1 MALLG
6 ALAFAFVPQGDG
18 WKRVE
23 PGIALVFPADHGP
36 HPEYRTEWWYL
47 TGHLEDERGARFGFQ
62 FTVFRR
68 GLEAGPV
75 PADASPLRA
84 HEVYAGHLVLTDV
97 AGNETRFAERMRRAG
112 PLAGASASEL
122 DVRLDDWSLV
132 RSGTGSEE
140 ELALAA
146 ADPARGFGLA
156 LTLHPEKP
164 LVRHGEGG
172 YSSKGADPG
181 NASAYVSWPRLAVT
195 GRLALDGA
203 EHTVLGSA
211 WYDHEF
217 GSSVLAGGAV
227 GWDWFALQLDDGREL
242 MLFTLRD
249 AAGAPPAS
257 AGTLV
262 ALDGTPRALHRA
274 DFTLRPSS
282 TWKSARTAATYP
294 AGWTISIPGEALEL
308 TLTPLVPDCEL
319 VSDGSTRVS
328 YWEGPVS
335 VTGSSTGRGYAELTG
350 YAGSMAGRF

>member
-1 MALLG
+1 LALL
-6 ALAFAFVPQGDG
+6 LAFVPQDDG

-23 PGIALVFPADHGP
+23 PGVVLAFPADHGA

-47 TGHLEDERGARFGFQ
+47 TGHLEDEQGERFGFQ

-75 PADASPLRA
+75 PAGAAPLRA
-84 HEVYAGHLVLTDV
+84 HQVYAGHLVLTDV
-97 AGNETRFAERMRRAG
+97 AGSETRFAERMRRVS
-112 PLAGASASEL
+112 PLAGASTSEL
-122 DVRLDDWSLV
+122 DVRIDDWSLA
-132 RSGTGSEE
+132 RSGTGSAE
-140 ELALAA
+140 ELVLAA
-146 ADPARGFGLA
+146 ADPAQAFGLA
-156 LTLHPEKP
+156 LTLRPEKP
-164 LVRHGEGG
+164 LVLHGERG
-172 YSSKGADPG
+172 YSPKGSGAG

-203 EHTVLGSA
+203 EHTVRGSA

-217 GSSVLAGGAV
+217 GSSVLADGAV

-249 AAGAPPAS
+249 AAGAPLPAS

-262 ALDGTPRALHRA
+262 ALDGTARPLRRA
-274 DFTLRPSS
+274 DFALRPSS
-282 TWKSARTAATYP
+282 SWKSARTGATYP
-294 AGWTISIPGEALEL
+294 AAWTISIPGEALEL
-308 TLTPLVPDCEL
+308 TLTTLVPDCEL

-328 YWEGPVS
+328 YWEGPVT
-335 VTGSSTGRGYAELTG
+335 VTGSTAGRGYAELTG